1 MCFVLHAFLQTL
13 CCFVLEISD
22 FVLSQDYT
30 RNSTTAIATN
40 MLQCSG
46 TYVSIA
52 TNMLQCSGTY
62 VSIATNMLQC
72 CRKGLYVS
80 TVRLMLFGSP
90 PVDIRHKR
98 LLIFFVLFFEVLIPL
113 ILILVSPAFS

>member
-22 FVLSQDYT
+22 FVLSQDHT

-72 CRKGLYVS
+72 SGTYVSIATNMLHCCKKGLYVS
-80 TVRLMLFGSP
+80 MVRLMLFGSP
-90 PVDIRHKR
+90 PVDI
-98 LLIFFVLFFEVLIPL
+98 
-113 ILILVSPAFS
+113 